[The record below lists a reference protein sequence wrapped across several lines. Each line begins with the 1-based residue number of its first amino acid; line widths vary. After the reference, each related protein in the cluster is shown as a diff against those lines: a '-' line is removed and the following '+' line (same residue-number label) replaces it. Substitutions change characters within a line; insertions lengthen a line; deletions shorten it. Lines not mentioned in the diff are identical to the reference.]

1 MTLAKTNTLNSD
13 KTFELLFLNFQIQLI
28 YFKNIYKAY
37 FLYNA
42 KQNVNINNAYIAYR
56 IQNTYNIH
64 NLDIYNIYDI

>member
-37 FLYNA
+37 FIYNA
-42 KQNVNINNAYIAYR
+42 K
-56 IQNTYNIH
+56 
-64 NLDIYNIYDI
+64 